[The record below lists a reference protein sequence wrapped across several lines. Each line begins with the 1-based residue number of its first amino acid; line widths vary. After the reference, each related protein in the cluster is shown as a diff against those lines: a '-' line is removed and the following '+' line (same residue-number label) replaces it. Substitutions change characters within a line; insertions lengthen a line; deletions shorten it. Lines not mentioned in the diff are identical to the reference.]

1 MMRTMTGLREVF
13 PDNLLEINP
22 ETAAKLDIKDGSFVR
37 VTSPRGAIKCAAS
50 LTDRIDPRVV
60 HLYHGFKE
68 GNCNVLTDHKA
79 CDPVTRS
86 TGLKSLLRKGEK
98 T

>member
-1 MMRTMTGLREVF
+1 MDTMTGLRELF

-22 ETAAKLDIKDGSFVR
+22 QTAAQLDIKDGRFVR
-37 VTSPRGAIKCAAS
+37 VTSPRGALKCAAS

-60 HLYHGFKE
+60 HLYHGSEE
-68 GNCNVLTDHKA
+68 GNCNVLTDDKA
-79 CDPVTRS
+79 CDPITGS
-86 TGLKSLLRKGEK
+86 TVLKSLLHKVGK

>member
-1 MMRTMTGLREVF
+1 MMRTVTGLREVF

-22 ETAAKLDIKDGSFVR
+22 ETAAQLDIKDGSFVR
-37 VTSPRGAIKCAAS
+37 VTSPRGAIKCAAY

-79 CDPVTRS
+79 CDPITGSTR
-86 TGLKSLLRKGEK
+86 LKSLLRKVEK

>member
-1 MMRTMTGLREVF
+1 MMGTVTGLRELF

-22 ETAAKLDIKDGSFVR
+22 QTAAQLDIKDGRFVR
-37 VTSPRGAIKCAAS
+37 VTSPRGALKCAAY
-50 LTDRIDPRVV
+50 LTDRTDPRVV
-60 HLYHGFKE
+60 YLSHGFKE

-79 CDPVTRS
+79 CDPITGS
-86 TGLKSLLRKGEK
+86 TVLKSLLPKVGK